1 MCFKYW
7 SVHSL
12 SRNADGRS
20 WYNKRIG
27 VEREWGGVGW
37 GGGECPSRRG
47 TECKPILSKMR
58 SSQPCELRWAPQ

>member
-37 GGGECPSRRG
+37 GGGSVLQDEVPSA
-47 TECKPILSKMR
+47 
-58 SSQPCELRWAPQ
+58 SQYFLR